1 MRGKE
6 NEELNLVDEL
16 KFVNPL
22 LYRLSHYLEKLEV
35 KFALAMLR

>member
-22 LYRLSHYLEKLEV
+22 LYKNFHII
-35 KFALAMLR
+35 LRN